1 MSRFL
6 KPAYRDLK
14 EYVPGEQYQ
23 NVRFIK
29 LNTNES
35 PYPPSPRVP
44 EEALAAAKTLRLYSD
59 PESALLREKLAG
71 HLGVDPAC
79 LLLSNGSDEA
89 LNFAFMAYGDD
100 SHPFVFPNYTYGFY
114 RVLCDALQIPFRTVP
129 LKADFTL
136 DADDYLGVKGNIV
149 IANPNAP
156 TGIAH
161 PVAGIERIL
170 RANPD
175 SVVIVDEAY
184 ADFNDENC
192 LKLLPKYNNLVII
205 RTFSKS
211 WSLAGARL
219 GYAVADQGL
228 IADMNRVK
236 NSIDPYNVN
245 RMTAGAAMAAIDEF
259 DYYADMRRKI
269 ISTRERTAAALR
281 EMGFEILP
289 SKTNFVFARLPGM
302 DGETLYR
309 KLKEKGVLIRH
320 FTTPGISDFN
330 RITIGRDEE
339 MDILF
344 ERIREIMTETK
355 GS

>member
-1 MSRFL
+1 
-6 KPAYRDLK
+6 
-14 EYVPGEQYQ
+14 
-23 NVRFIK
+23 
-29 LNTNES
+29 
-35 PYPPSPRVP
+35 
-44 EEALAAAKTLRLYSD
+44 
-59 PESALLREKLAG
+59 
-71 HLGVDPAC
+71 
-79 LLLSNGSDEA
+79 
-89 LNFAFMAYGDD
+89 
-100 SHPFVFPNYTYGFY
+100 
-114 RVLCDALQIPFRTVP
+114 
-129 LKADFTL
+129 
-136 DADDYLGVKGNIV
+136 
-149 IANPNAP
+149 
-156 TGIAH
+156 
-161 PVAGIERIL
+161 
-170 RANPD
+170 
-175 SVVIVDEAY
+175 
-184 ADFNDENC
+184 
-192 LKLLPKYNNLVII
+192 
-205 RTFSKS
+205 
-211 WSLAGARL
+211 
-219 GYAVADQGL
+219 
-228 IADMNRVK
+228 MNRVK

-344 ERIREIMTETK
+344 ERIREIITETK